1 MSSAPAVMVSST
13 FYDLRQ
19 IRADLARFITD
30 ELGYVPLLS
39 ELPSFPV
46 DPNLDTVANCRAR
59 VEKDADIFVLVI
71 GGRYGSI
78 DDKTDRSIT
87 NLEFLAARQKGIP
100 VYAFVEKGVS
110 AVVPTWKTNPS
121 ADFSATVD
129 TPRLFDFI
137 EYVRSQERVWTF
149 PFETAQDITS
159 VLRRQLAYLFHDAL
173 RIRLRLSGSE
183 LPSYFASLG
192 PKALRIALERPK
204 AWEYRLLFQ
213 CWIEEVERRRDQ
225 IKEYQSGLTLDASEL
240 VPAANAIDWVHTR
253 LHELNGL
260 VESANR
266 LITSSAQEAFGKPGE
281 PGNPEDIVW
290 VSHMFGAVLDGLVRW
305 ARRTRCLRLAPPFE
319 GIGAQLAPFVD
330 DLIRQFEVFPVDA
343 LRKIEEAL
351 TLAGTGAPQ
360 MIEVTMV
367 FRLSNLEGFERE
379 LESVRR
385 RSGL

>member
-1 MSSAPAVMVSST
+1 MVSST

-39 ELPSFPV
+39 ELASFPV
-46 DPNLDTVANCRAR
+46 DPDLDTVANCRAR

-100 VYAFVEKGVS
+100 VYAFVERGVS

-129 TPRLFDFI
+129 TPRLFEFI

-183 LPSYFASLG
+183 LPSYFGSLG
-192 PKALRIALERPK
+192 PKTLRIALERPN
-204 AWEYRLLFQ
+204 AWEQRLLFQ
-213 CWIEEVERRRDQ
+213 SWIEEVERRTDQ
-225 IKEYQSGLTLDASEL
+225 IKEYRSGLTLDESAL
-240 VPAANAIDWVHTR
+240 VSAENAMDWVQTR
-253 LHELNGL
+253 LHELDGL
-260 VESANR
+260 VKSSNQ
-266 LITSSAQEAFGKPGE
+266 LIKSSAQEAFGKLGE

-290 VSHMFGAVLDGLVRW
+290 VSHMFGAVLDGLLRW
-305 ARRTRCLRLAPPFE
+305 ARRARCLRLAPPFE
-319 GIGAQLAPFVD
+319 TIGAQLALFVD
-330 DLIRQFEVFPVDA
+330 DLISQFQTFPVEA
-343 LRKIEEAL
+343 LRKIEDAL
-351 TLAGTGAPQ
+351 TLADTGAPQ
-360 MIEVTMV
+360 MIELTMV
-367 FRLSNLEGFERE
+367 FKLSNVESFERE
-379 LESVRR
+379 LESARR
-385 RSGL
+385 RSGMWQG